1 MVGQGLIPLRDNS
14 NNKKEVKKT
23 KKKIAEKLDPEM
35 ILDYYKDW
43 DSDKAPVIMAIDYSN
58 SSQGK
63 IESEDQRKMGYLWNK
78 YGKNSK

>member
-1 MVGQGLIPLRDNS
+1 MIPLRDNS

-23 KKKIAEKLDPEM
+23 KKKIAENLDPEM

-43 DSDKAPVIMAIDYSN
+43 DSDKAPVIMVLDYSN

-63 IESEDQRKMGYLWNK
+63 IESEDRRKMGYLWSK